1 MHTPGSLREFHAR
14 VLFWRERVIFLLF
27 MCNVSSEG
35 IENNESGIMICLMA
49 DKTDSGA
56 ASV

>member
-1 MHTPGSLREFHAR
+1 M
-14 VLFWRERVIFLLF
+14 FLLF
-27 MCNVSSEG
+27 IYNVSSEG

-56 ASV
+56 FSV